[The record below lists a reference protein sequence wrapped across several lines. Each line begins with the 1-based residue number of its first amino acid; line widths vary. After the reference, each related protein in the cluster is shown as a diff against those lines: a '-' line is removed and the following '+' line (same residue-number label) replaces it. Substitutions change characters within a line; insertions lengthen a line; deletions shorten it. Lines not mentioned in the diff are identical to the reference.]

1 MKRSSP
7 IVGGQRPPP
16 GLRPSDAPCLEPAPA
31 TDVRAH
37 LILALRTMFV
47 AWSAKVGSV
56 PVILLMGRPFTVA
69 PGDDLC
75 LRDRF
80 GALAWADASRSI
92 CGRKWIDASQK
103 GDAAMNDTS
112 LKIYVVTIGAVAET
126 GQEVQGIVSVRRSA
140 PYEVMQIS
148 VVAPDEGNEAR
159 NKANLLAAAKLFAR
173 QFLNV

>member
-1 MKRSSP
+1 
-7 IVGGQRPPP
+7 
-16 GLRPSDAPCLEPAPA
+16 
-31 TDVRAH
+31 
-37 LILALRTMFV
+37 
-47 AWSAKVGSV
+47 
-56 PVILLMGRPFTVA
+56 
-69 PGDDLC
+69 
-75 LRDRF
+75 
-80 GALAWADASRSI
+80 
-92 CGRKWIDASQK
+92 
-103 GDAAMNDTS
+103 MNDTS